1 MRKIDNFGTAI
12 ILAGGKSSR
21 MGFDKQFLKIKEKR
35 VIDVVIDKLKE
46 EFSEIIIVT
55 NKPEEY
61 KDSKYKVVSDIIK
74 GCGPLSG
81 LHVGLKHSKSKYA
94 YFIACDMPNINI
106 EYIRYMKEQIVK
118 QKYEPMACVTTC
130 TDFIEAFNGFYS
142 KDLYEKI
149 EDRLNDDKR
158 SVNSLL
164 KSVDTLFIE
173 EEKTREFSPDWN
185 MFINLNTQE
194 ELEKYKEES
203 LDKK

>member
-1 MRKIDNFGTAI
+1 MCKIDNFGTAI

-35 VIDVVIDKLKE
+35 VMDVVLDKLKE

-61 KDSKYKVVSDIIK
+61 EGSKYKVVSDIIK
-74 GCGPLSG
+74 GRGPLSG

-106 EYIRYMKEQIVK
+106 DYIRYMKHQIEEV
-118 QKYEPMACVTTC
+118 EPMACVTTC
-130 TDFIEAFNGFYS
+130 TEFIEVFNGFYS

-149 EDRLNDDKR
+149 EEQLNNDKR
-158 SVNSLL
+158 SVNLLL
-164 KSVDTLFIE
+164 KSVDTLFIS
-173 EEKTREFSPDWN
+173 EEKTREFSPNWD

-194 ELEKYKEES
+194 ELEKYTKES
-203 LDKK
+203 LNKE

>member
-1 MRKIDNFGTAI
+1 MCKIDNFGTAI

-35 VIDVVIDKLKE
+35 VMDVVLDKLKE

-61 KDSKYKVVSDIIK
+61 EGSKYKVVSDIIK
-74 GCGPLSG
+74 GRGPLSG

-106 EYIRYMKEQIVK
+106 DYIRYMKHQIEEV
-118 QKYEPMACVTTC
+118 EPMACVTTC
-130 TDFIEAFNGFYS
+130 TEFIEVFNGFYS

-149 EDRLNDDKR
+149 EEQLNNDKR
-158 SVNSLL
+158 SVNLLL
-164 KSVDTLFIE
+164 KSVDTLFIS
-173 EEKTREFSPDWN
+173 EEKTREFSPNWD

-194 ELEKYKEES
+194 ELEKYTKES
-203 LDKK
+203 LNKK

>member
-1 MRKIDNFGTAI
+1 MCKIDNFSTAI

-61 KDSKYKVVSDIIK
+61 KDSKHTVVSDIIK
-74 GCGPLSG
+74 GQGPLSG
-81 LHVGLKHSKSKYA
+81 LHVGLKYSKSKYA

-106 EYIRYMKEQIVK
+106 DYIRYMKQRLK
-118 QKYEPMACVTTC
+118 QEKYKPMACVTTC
-130 TDFIEAFNGFYS
+130 EKFIEAFNAFYS
-142 KDLYEKI
+142 KNLYEKI
-149 EDRLNDDKR
+149 EESLKDDKR

-164 KSVDTLFIE
+164 KRVDTLFIDE
-173 EEKTREFSPDWN
+173 ENTREFSPNWD

-194 ELEKYKEES
+194 ELKNYTKNE